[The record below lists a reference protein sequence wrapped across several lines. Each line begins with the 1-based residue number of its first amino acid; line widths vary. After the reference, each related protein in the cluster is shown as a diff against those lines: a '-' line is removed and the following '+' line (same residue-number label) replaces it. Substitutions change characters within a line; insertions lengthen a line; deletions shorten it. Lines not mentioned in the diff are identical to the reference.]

1 MKKLVLTLLLLITC
15 EIYAQPDRSEKI
27 KAIKTAYI
35 TEQLDLSA
43 SEAEKFWPVYNDYE
57 EKMHSLRKNG
67 RREVYKKIKDGID
80 SMSDAEA
87 NMLLDKFLDFKAKE
101 LRNNEELVSSL
112 RKVLSPKKILKL
124 KKVEE
129 DFKKKLLERLK
140 RRKNR

>member
-1 MKKLVLTLLLLITC
+1 MKKLVLILLLISC
-15 EIYAQPDRSEKI
+15 GMYAQPERSDKI

-35 TEQLDLSA
+35 TEQLDLSS

-57 EKMHSLRKNG
+57 NKMMALRENG
-67 RREVYKKIKDGID
+67 RRKVYKKIRDGID

-87 NMLLDKFLDFKAKE
+87 NQLLDKFFDIKAKE
-101 LRNNEELVSSL
+101 LSHNEELVNNL

-129 DFKKKLLERLK
+129 DFKKKLLERFK

>member
-1 MKKLVLTLLLLITC
+1 MKKLVLILLLISC
-15 EIYAQPDRSEKI
+15 GMYAQPERSDKI

-35 TEQLDLSA
+35 TEQLDLSS

-57 EKMHSLRKNG
+57 NKMMALRENG
-67 RREVYKKIKDGID
+67 RRKVYKKIRDGID

-87 NMLLDKFLDFKAKE
+87 NQLLDKFLDIKAKE
-101 LRNNEELVSSL
+101 LSHNEELVNNL

-129 DFKKKLLERLK
+129 DFKKKLLERFK